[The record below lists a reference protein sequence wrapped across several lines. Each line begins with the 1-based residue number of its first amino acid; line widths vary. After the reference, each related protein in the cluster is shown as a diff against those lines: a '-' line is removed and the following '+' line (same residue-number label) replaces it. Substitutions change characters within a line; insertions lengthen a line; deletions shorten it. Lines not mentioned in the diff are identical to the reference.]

1 MNGLAAN
8 TTYTVFLSKGYT
20 PYVFTGW
27 NVTGSWEINVEY
39 LGTNYP
45 ETLILA
51 QTGTAITGISLNT
64 NPPAAGSAFTIIDGS
79 VVGDIINIVADH
91 DAGSLVVHLTGTI
104 AGDGSMSGTW
114 WDIAPGTRTGTWS
127 STSGAAVKTHTGN
140 TSWNGFFTAT
150 IPAFT
155 FTTDE
160 FGAGSWHVNMR
171 DSDFSGPATYTLS
184 VWVNATVPNK
194 TILISNNFDVVVD

>member
-1 MNGLAAN
+1 
-8 TTYTVFLSKGYT
+8 VFLSKGYT

-114 WDIAPGTRTGTWS
+114 WDIAPGTRPVTPVGMAFSQLLFRHLLLQPMSLAPVVGT
-127 STSGAAVKTHTGN
+127 
-140 TSWNGFFTAT
+140 
-150 IPAFT
+150 
-155 FTTDE
+155 
-160 FGAGSWHVNMR
+160 
-171 DSDFSGPATYTLS
+171 
-184 VWVNATVPNK
+184 
-194 TILISNNFDVVVD
+194 LI